1 MSEERVHIRNM
12 VRKMAH
18 EPRSDRLSLAVVF
31 AVCSSAVTV
40 AVLLVT
46 FLHSGQ
52 VQQAD
57 VASLRERLADVASL
71 RERLADVASLR
82 ERLASVEKELSH
94 WKEKSQDETTSLRE
108 RVTTVETKIQD
119 GVWSGQSSVLNTEIA
134 DSLLTPEGPGTS
146 GSGSTGP
153 GLGKDEPRMR
163 SKRQAAGN
171 TVRLPISGGMQG
183 PPGPPGAPG
192 RDGTPGRD
200 GRDGVQGPPG
210 PSGCCCDGQGV
221 QGPPGPKGDPGEP
234 GPQGMPGLPGVCDKN
249 CTNETASDTN
259 CSKGLDADLL
269 AYYPLDNSYAD
280 TRGNFDLAPQ
290 GGVSLQSGGNGNG
303 YAKFG
308 GNGKLVANGF
318 TSHAWGSSLTVSV
331 WFKRTGQFGNYQGII
346 NTGHHGSGSW
356 EIRMGR
362 ENGGTMIG
370 CGVVTSNSPQTWDYV
385 HLYASTNTWHHA
397 VMTYD
402 GMLTKFYLD
411 NVPQTGNHQCCSGPI
426 IDKGNPVVIGQA
438 GPGKSNLYFYGFID
452 EVRLY
457 SRALCAEEVAALYE
471 TFRPE

>member
-1 MSEERVHIRNM
+1 MSEERVPIRKM
-12 VRKMAH
+12 LRKMAH

-31 AVCSSAVTV
+31 AVCSSAVSV

-46 FLHSGQ
+46 LLHSGQ

-57 VASLRERLADVASL
+57 VAF
-71 RERLADVASLR
+71 LR

-119 GVWSGQSSVLNTEIA
+119 GVWSGQSSVFNTEG
-134 DSLLTPEGPGTS
+134 PETS
-146 GSGSTGP
+146 GSGSTGAE
-153 GLGKDEPRMR
+153 LGKDEPRMR

-171 TVRLPISGGMQG
+171 TVRLPISGGIQ
-183 PPGPPGAPG
+183 GPPGAPG

-259 CSKGLDADLL
+259 CNKGLDAGLL

-280 TRGNFDLAPQ
+280 TRGNFDLARQ

-303 YAKFG
+303 YAQFG

-318 TSHAWGSSLTVSV
+318 TSHTWGSSLTVSV

-346 NTGHHGSGSW
+346 NTGYHTSGSW

-370 CGVVTSNSPQTWDYV
+370 CGVVTSNSPRTWDYA
-385 HLYASTNTWHHA
+385 HQYASTNTWHHA

-402 GMLTKFYLD
+402 GMLAKFYLD
-411 NVPQTGNHQCCSGPI
+411 NSAQTGNHQCCSGPI

-438 GPGKSNLYFYGFID
+438 GPGKSNEFFYGFID

-457 SRALCAEEVAALYE
+457 SRALCAEEVAALYKA
-471 TFRPE
+471 TRPE